1 MDTSVTTGWPTPTL
15 PTMDTLGTTGWSES
29 QNLSLQSIK
38 DAPNGFRQN
47 YSPNGSSGDSSD
59 QEQVFQHKDIFRV
72 DRRKIESLMLGQF
85 EPIKESAGDYFLK
98 IGKETGTTVIWPS
111 HLKVG
116 AKKGKNPDIRIVGSK
131 YEAVILA
138 KTIIL
143 GHLDCTL
150 TDIITLKMDVS
161 YTGHSYIIGKGGKTV
176 NQVMSETGCHIHFP
190 DSNRTNPNEK
200 NNQVTITGDVE
211 GIEKSR
217 AKVRELVPLILT
229 FDFSDV
235 NFNANDPFFKAM
247 QDKFNI
253 KLMFMPKANYSNTS
267 MAIIKGCE
275 REAGLIKKAT
285 QLLIDH
291 IYGGTRNKIPITMT
305 MVISPNH
312 HSFVA
317 GQNNINLCIIM
328 QSTNTKILFS
338 DATDPNIDLIKKG
351 SVSIT
356 GKLNHKRSIFQT
368 FWKPDCCPDF
378 LFFKLETSN
387 FSYLLIF

>member
-116 AKKGKNPDIRIVGSK
+116 AKKGKNPDIQIVSSK
-131 YEAVILA
+131 YGAVDLA

-143 GHLDCTL
+143 RHLDCTL

-161 YTGHSYIIGKGGKTV
+161 YTGHSYIIGKFGKRV
-176 NQVMSETGCHIHFP
+176 NQIMSETGCHIHLP

-200 NNQVTITGDVE
+200 NN
-211 GIEKSR
+211 
-217 AKVRELVPLILT
+217 KV
-229 FDFSDV
+229 
-235 NFNANDPFFKAM
+235 
-247 QDKFNI
+247 
-253 KLMFMPKANYSNTS
+253 
-267 MAIIKGCE
+267 
-275 REAGLIKKAT
+275 
-285 QLLIDH
+285 
-291 IYGGTRNKIPITMT
+291 
-305 MVISPNH
+305 
-312 HSFVA
+312 
-317 GQNNINLCIIM
+317 
-328 QSTNTKILFS
+328 
-338 DATDPNIDLIKKG
+338 
-351 SVSIT
+351 
-356 GKLNHKRSIFQT
+356 
-368 FWKPDCCPDF
+368 
-378 LFFKLETSN
+378 
-387 FSYLLIF
+387 

>member
-1 MDTSVTTGWPTPTL
+1 M
-15 PTMDTLGTTGWSES
+15 ES
-29 QNLSLQSIK
+29 QNLGLQSIK
-38 DAPNGFRQN
+38 DAPNGLRQQ
-47 YSPNGSSGDSSD
+47 YSPNGSFGSSD
-59 QEQVFQHKDIFRV
+59 DSIDQEKVFQTKTIFKV
-72 DRRKIESLMLGQF
+72 DRHKIESLMLGQF
-85 EPIKESAGDYFLK
+85 EPIKETAGNYFLR
-98 IGKETGTTVIWPS
+98 IGNATGTTVIWSS

-235 NFNANDPFFKAM
+235 NFNANDPFFKAL

-356 GKLNHKRSIFQT
+356 GKFNHKI
-368 FWKPDCCPDF
+368 
-378 LFFKLETSN
+378 
-387 FSYLLIF
+387 LIKASK

>member
-1 MDTSVTTGWPTPTL
+1 MDTLATNEWRMDTSATTGWPMVTL
-15 PTMDTLGTTGWSES
+15 PTMDTLATTGWPES
-29 QNLSLQSIK
+29 QNISLQSIK
-38 DAPNGFRQN
+38 DASNGFRPH

-59 QEQVFQHKDIFRV
+59 QEQAFQHKTIFQV
-72 DRRKIESLMLGQF
+72 DRRKIESLILGQF
-85 EPIKESAGDYFLK
+85 EPIKETASNYFLR
-98 IGKETGTTVIWPS
+98 IGNATGTTVIWPS

-116 AKKGKNPDIRIVGSK
+116 AKKGKNPDIRIVSSR

-143 GHLDCTL
+143 RHLDCTL
-150 TDIITLKMDVS
+150 TDMITLKMDVS

-176 NQVMSETGCHIHFP
+176 KQVMSETGCHIHFP
-190 DSNRTNPNEK
+190 DSNRTNPDEK
-200 NNQVTITGDVE
+200 KNHVTITGDVE

-217 AKVRELVPLILT
+217 AKIRELVPLILS
-229 FDFSDV
+229 FDFVDV

-275 REAGLIKKAT
+275 QEAGPIKEAT

-291 IYGGTRNKIPITMT
+291 IYGGTRNKIPISMT
-305 MVISPNH
+305 TVISPNH

-317 GQNNINLCIIM
+317 GQNDIHLGIIM
-328 QSTNTKILFS
+328 QSTNTKILFP
-338 DATDPNIDLIKKG
+338 DAADPNIDPIKKG

-356 GKLNHKRSIFQT
+356 GKLNHKILIKAS
-368 FWKPDCCPDF
+368 KK
-378 LFFKLETSN
+378 LFIKE
-387 FSYLLIF
+387 I